1 MFPIQ
6 GDLFSIGF
14 EEKPVSF
21 KNYIFGFGVEGTG
34 VYGFQN
40 GTFLKLSF
48 FENFPV
54 CRVLRVFSCLQIS
67 GDAGP
72 VALKATHIF
81 RPFQNENFLPVPEK
95 ATDDRT
101 NFLF

>member
-1 MFPIQ
+1 M
-6 GDLFSIGF
+6 
-14 EEKPVSF
+14 SF

-54 CRVLRVFSCLQIS
+54 CRVLRSS
-67 GDAGP
+67 PAS
-72 VALKATHIF
+72 KY
-81 RPFQNENFLPVPEK
+81 PEMQ
-95 ATDDRT
+95 DQ
-101 NFLF
+101 